1 MANIAA
7 FFTDLTGTLAGSGVC
22 TLSYANLSDDEAM
35 LTHQTIAA
43 LAREVEKCAALSAA
57 DLTRRSDPA
66 LGQAGLAWRKG
77 HVNPE
82 AMLQHISGGS
92 RVSARRL
99 VTVGTMMAEAET
111 AAEAAAEAA
120 KQAAEHPEDEGL
132 AAVLAAAEVPWHA
145 VLGDAVTAGRV
156 GAETANSIRNGLG
169 EVAEGVTPEI
179 LRDAL
184 VALIVECAHLNADQ
198 AHQVARR
205 VRDQIDA
212 TGIAARAEAKR
223 ARQYL
228 RMWVKPDGMVQ
239 GDFELDPEN
248 GMLFKDQRR
257 NDLRAER
264 FGQPPERRIGNRS
277 NALGQGLRQNSRQE
291 QPLQQGS

>member
-35 LTHQTIAA
+35 FTHQTIAA

-99 VTVGTMMAEAET
+99 VTVGTMMA
-111 AAEAAAEAA
+111 AADAAAELA

-132 AAVLAAAEVPWHA
+132 AAVLAAAEAPWHA

-169 EVAEGVTPEI
+169 QPMIGVTPDM
-179 LRDAL
+179 LREAL
-184 VALIVECAHLNADQ
+184 SPLIDECVHLNADQ
-198 AHQVARR
+198 AHKAARR

-223 ARQYL
+223 AHQYL